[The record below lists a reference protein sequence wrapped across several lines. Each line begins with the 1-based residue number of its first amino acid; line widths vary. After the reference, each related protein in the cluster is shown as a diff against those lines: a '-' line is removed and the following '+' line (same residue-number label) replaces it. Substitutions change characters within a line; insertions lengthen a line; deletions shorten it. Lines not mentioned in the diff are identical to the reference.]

1 MKLEKITVG
10 LIKGRHEMPV
20 SDYIF
25 EKVEDMFDYDAIS
38 NHITRFVSRK
48 VGLSYNEGGGIYSCK
63 GEKTLVVYVT
73 GLTAVSCEL
82 VDVCNKLGVPLT
94 LMHYD
99 RDTGEYRAQVLS
111 TAESVWY

>member
-1 MKLEKITVG
+1 MENLKVG

-20 SDYIF
+20 TSYIF

-48 VGLSYNEGGGIYSCK
+48 VGLSYKAGGGIYSCK

>member
-1 MKLEKITVG
+1 MKTIKIG

-20 SDYIF
+20 HEYIF
-25 EKVEDMFDYDAIS
+25 DKVEDMFDYDGIRR
-38 NHITRFVSRK
+38 HIDKFIEEN
-48 VGLSYNEGGGIYSCK
+48 VGVESHGDGIIYSNK
-63 GEKTLVVYVT
+63 GKSALTVYIT

-99 RDTGEYRAQVLS
+99 RDTGEYRPQVLS
-111 TAESVWY
+111 TGEAVWY